1 MDNKRGLYKLNFIV
15 LSAIIIIVI
24 AIILSYFT
32 FFYSKDITNQED
44 FNKALF
50 NCNKIQYI
58 NDESSATWQYI
69 IRGEKEKNCII
80 DVKLITVKKGTAD
93 LKDLEG
99 KEMICY
105 VPLKLVINPISN
117 LKNCHGLLKENIQEL
132 YLTNMHKYVI
142 SNLDVIG
149 QAFNST
155 G

>member
-1 MDNKRGLYKLNFIV
+1 
-15 LSAIIIIVI
+15 
-24 AIILSYFT
+24 
-32 FFYSKDITNQED
+32 
-44 FNKALF
+44 
-50 NCNKIQYI
+50 
-58 NDESSATWQYI
+58 
-69 IRGEKEKNCII
+69 
-80 DVKLITVKKGTAD
+80 
-93 LKDLEG
+93 
-99 KEMICY
+99 MICY